1 MILQIRG
8 NIMPIDG
15 SHIGY
20 SLFSSV
26 CFDLWFAE
34 VLARGISSVV
44 SM

>member
-1 MILQIRG
+1 MIFQIRG

-26 CFDLWFAE
+26 CFDLWFTE
-34 VLARGISSVV
+34 VLAGGISSIV